1 MKTKLTTIA
10 CSLIMAC
17 LLVLVG
23 SSANAQEASK
33 QNDPLKTYMVKR
45 PNSPAVKLL
54 QANPNNV
61 ELAKAVKVEMILENP
76 GGYPEFSA
84 VDLDRMR
91 NEMTIKNQELK
102 LVNEMMEQ
110 GATYDQA
117 KSRAQQQS
125 KSNGKSSNQEAPAM
139 MVAPQ

>member
-1 MKTKLTTIA
+1 MKQKLTLNLCAI
-10 CSLIMAC
+10 LFAC
-17 LLVLVG
+17 LFIFTG
-23 SSANAQEASK
+23 TSSFAQEASK
-33 QNDPLKTYMVKR
+33 QNDPLKTYMLKR

-54 QANPNNV
+54 QANPNKV

-125 KSNGKSSNQEAPAM
+125 KSNGKSSNQEVPAM

>member
-33 QNDPLKTYMVKR
+33 QNDPLKTYMLKR

-125 KSNGKSSNQEAPAM
+125 KSNGKSSNQEVPAM